1 MHVGRWLP
9 LLVLGSTLIS
19 GSLHAQPLDEI
30 AATRAVCSS
39 GVENAVAKAQRLRG
53 DAYVLAAQLL
63 PNPSLIVEHQRTFAG
78 AADRETILG
87 VSVPLGIGG
96 RRFLEQ
102 DAAQARRRQAI
113 AEARASLFDAALAF
127 REAYV
132 TAAIDEARAQVLSD
146 QQTALDSLSQAI
158 QSLARAGEAA
168 SYDGLRQFTQARLH
182 RQLVESAKAKALA
195 SRTLLE
201 GWMGREVTLPAAELA
216 SLAGGRARS
225 PSAASEDTPTLRG
238 LRAGAQAGEL
248 EARAARRRAVPD
260 LALFAGYRAVALG
273 SETGHGVALGLELPL
288 TIFDRGQGEA
298 AQLDAEVRLTR
309 SLLSRL
315 RQHNKARV
323 KAARASLAR
332 LEALQA
338 EAVAASRDALSLR
351 DRAARLYAAGE
362 ASITELLEAFRAAED
377 AQLAHV
383 ALAQELALTRLG
395 LMRAAGTMFDASLDR
410 ECQGAIGEA
419 R

>member
-1 MHVGRWLP
+1 MQVGRWLP
-9 LLVLGSTLIS
+9 LLVLGSAVVTN
-19 GSLHAQPLDEI
+19 SLHAQPLEEI
-30 AATRAVCSS
+30 AATRAVCTS
-39 GVENAVAKAQRLRG
+39 GGDHAVAKAQRLRG
-53 DAYVLAAQLL
+53 DADVLGAQLL

-78 AADRETILG
+78 AAERETILG

-96 RRFLEQ
+96 RRWLLQ
-102 DAAQARRRQAI
+102 DAAQARRKQAV

-132 TAAIDEARAQVLSD
+132 TAAIDEARAQVLSH
-146 QQTALDSLSQAI
+146 QQMALDSLSQTI

-168 SYDGLRQFTQARLH
+168 SYDGLRQRTQARLH
-182 RQLVESAKAKALA
+182 RQLVESAKAKAFA
-195 SRTLLE
+195 SRILLE

-216 SLAGGRARS
+216 SLAGGGTRP
-225 PSAASEDTPTLRG
+225 PSADGEETPALRS
-238 LRAGAQAGEL
+238 LRAGAEAGEL
-248 EARAARRRAVPD
+248 EARAARRRVVPD

-273 SETGHGVALGLELPL
+273 AETGHGVALSLELPL

-298 AQLDAEVRLTR
+298 AQVDAEVQLTR
-309 SLLSRL
+309 SLVNRL
-315 RQHNKARV
+315 HQHNKAKS

-332 LEALQA
+332 LEALQPDA
-338 EAVAASRDALSLR
+338 LAASRDAVLLR

-362 ASITELLEAFRAAED
+362 ASITELLEAYKAAED

-383 ALAQELALTRLG
+383 ALAHELALTRLG